1 MFIDKSGENG
11 ENTVLEF
18 GGIPTYMNRKAWR
31 IVLTKDGNLYL
42 VDINR
47 LNRIINL
54 YPTGYLDDII
64 KSTPDRIE
72 TLETGINVDNL
83 LSYVAKALNVNKNGK
98 EGMVIL
104 PQSFGMSNGCDGSW
118 DSIEILDEF
127 RTKGHM
133 LFAQL
138 LSMVPCA
145 IIDHPESYERY
156 ENLCD
161 KVMNGYME
169 CSLLFINV
177 LKLLYVECK
186 NERAKAYI
194 RRLFPY
200 RQNQP
205 SFDVEYFFN
214 DGDKLLSTI
223 NDIINY
229 TKIIKG

>member
-1 MFIDKSGENG
+1 MFIDRSGENG

-18 GGIPTYMNRKAWR
+18 GGIPTYMNKKAWR

-42 VDINR
+42 VYINR

-64 KSTPDRIE
+64 KSTPDKIE

-83 LSYVAKALNVNKNGK
+83 LSYVVKALNINKHN
-98 EGMVIL
+98 EDGMIMI

-133 LFAQL
+133 LFTLL
-138 LSMVPCA
+138 LSKVPTA
-145 IIDHPESYERY
+145 IIDHPERY
-156 ENLCD
+156 KECKDTNSTIL
-161 KVMNGYME
+161 NGYTA

-186 NERAKAYI
+186 NEKAKAYI

-200 RQNQP
+200 RQNKP
-205 SFDVEYFFN
+205 SFDEEAFFN
-214 DGDKLLSTI
+214 DGNKILSEI
-223 NDIINY
+223 IDIANY
-229 TKIIKG
+229 TKIIKR

>member
-18 GGIPTYMNRKAWR
+18 GGIPTYMNKKAWR

-83 LSYVAKALNVNKNGK
+83 LSYVVNTLNVNKFGIK
-98 EGMVIL
+98 GMITI
-104 PQSFGMSNGCDGSW
+104 PQSFGMSNGFDGSW

-133 LFAQL
+133 LFALL
-138 LSMVPCA
+138 LSTIPTA
-145 IIDHPESYERY
+145 IIDHPERY
-156 ENLCD
+156 EGYKDLNNTVL
-161 KVMNGYME
+161 NGYTA
-169 CSLLFINV
+169 CSLLFINM

-186 NERAKAYI
+186 NEKAKAYI

-200 RQNQP
+200 RQNKP
-205 SFDVEYFFN
+205 SFDEESFFN
-214 DGDKLLSTI
+214 DGNKLLSEI
-223 NDIINY
+223 IDIANY
-229 TKIIKG
+229 TKITKE